1 MRSASHRPSNS
12 ASGVPGAP
20 KARPHRDDLHAHIH
34 SGPRGRT
41 HAPTDWTDKRDAVHA
56 RDGPHVTPGR
66 KRVTAPAAAGTGHTA
81 TARGRPRAASA
92 HSARQ
97 EGGSRAGARVS
108 AWDGGQDQPPTAA
121 SRPPRHGCGGQRH
134 TTCAFPQNT
143 PGFDSAADRSPGE
156 SIHRGNRP
164 YSSAREVESWGH
176 RAGAGGDGPAAL
188 LPASDMLQAPD
199 APCALSCTHGPPTR
213 EPPHLASLR
222 RMTSAWAAR
231 RRRAVLSCR
240 GTAGGGH

>member
-134 TTCAFPQNT
+134 ATCAFPQNT

-176 RAGAGGDGPAAL
+176 RAGAGGDGWGRSKL
-188 LPASDMLQAPD
+188 WGM
-199 APCALSCTHGPPTR
+199 
-213 EPPHLASLR
+213 
-222 RMTSAWAAR
+222 
-231 RRRAVLSCR
+231 
-240 GTAGGGH
+240 AGGGGGRQAGQLSGTQDRRQTAHMPLPPGGPLSEGSSALFNELAFYLQS